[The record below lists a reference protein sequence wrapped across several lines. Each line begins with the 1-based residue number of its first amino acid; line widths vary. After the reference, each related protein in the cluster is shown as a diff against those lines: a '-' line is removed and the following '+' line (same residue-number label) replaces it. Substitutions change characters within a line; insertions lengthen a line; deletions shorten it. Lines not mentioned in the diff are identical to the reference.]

1 MPLLGEDSATVDGRV
16 DCVGVVDDSLFGRD
30 DDCDELFDT
39 CEEERGGGRGG
50 GGGARG
56 SGNACDDATC
66 GAGYSNLLNAS
77 ISAIFGDTRWFA
89 FCADESMADSAASIS
104 GPLVVVDSADNT
116 LWMAVSFNAR
126 V

>member
-66 GAGYSNLLNAS
+66 GAGYSNLLNEL
-77 ISAIFGDTRWFA
+77 T
-89 FCADESMADSAASIS
+89 
-104 GPLVVVDSADNT
+104 
-116 LWMAVSFNAR
+116 
-126 V
+126 